1 MTPWCKWPIDNY
13 EYTVGVFLDRV
24 KAFDTVDVEILLG
37 IRGTVLDW
45 FRSYLTN
52 RQQIVKYKSS
62 NSNNL
67 TIKCGVPQGPMLG
80 PLLFLT
86 FINDVCESSRIL
98 SLILFADDT
107 NLFYGDKNGSTLV
120 NTVNQAL
127 EKIWSGYG
135 YPQKSYL

>member
-1 MTPWCKWPIDNY
+1 MDFTNN
-13 EYTVGVFLDRV
+13 EYTIGVFLDLA
-24 KAFDTVDVEILLG
+24 KALDTVDLEILLGKLEHYG

-52 RQQIVKYKSS
+52 RQIVKYKSS

-67 TIKCGVPQGPMLG
+67 TIKCGVPQGSMLG
-80 PLLFLT
+80 PLLFVT

-107 NLFYGDKNGSTLV
+107 NLFDSDKNVSTLV

-135 YPQKSYL
+135 YQQISYL

>member
-1 MTPWCKWPIDNY
+1 MDFTNN
-13 EYTVGVFLDRV
+13 EYTIGVFLDLA
-24 KAFDTVDVEILLG
+24 KALDTIDLEILLGKLEHYG

-52 RQQIVKYKSS
+52 RQIVKYKSS

-67 TIKCGVPQGPMLG
+67 TIKCGVPQGSMLG
-80 PLLFLT
+80 PLLFVT

-107 NLFYGDKNGSTLV
+107 
-120 NTVNQAL
+120 
-127 EKIWSGYG
+127 I
-135 YPQKSYL
+135 

>member
-1 MTPWCKWPIDNY
+1 MDFTNN
-13 EYTVGVFLDRV
+13 EYTIGVFLDLA
-24 KAFDTVDVEILLG
+24 KALDTIDLEILLGKLEHYG

-52 RQQIVKYKSS
+52 RQIVKYKSS

-67 TIKCGVPQGPMLG
+67 TIKCGVPQGSMLG
-80 PLLFLT
+80 PLLFVT

-107 NLFYGDKNGSTLV
+107 NLFDSDKNVSTLV

-135 YPQKSYL
+135 YQQISYL